1 MKDWTKEI
9 KRSELYIKI
18 ERVSIMRYKCWNKA
32 QEYYKT
38 HGTYP
43 AWDDFQTERLSR
55 IFKIIMNKIE
65 QLKN

>member
-18 ERVSIMRYKCWNKA
+18 ERVSIMKYKCWNKA
-32 QEYYKT
+32 HEYFET
-38 HGTYP
+38 HGIYP
-43 AWDDFQTERLSR
+43 KWDDFQTERLSR
-55 IFKIIMNKIE
+55 IFKIIMNEIE